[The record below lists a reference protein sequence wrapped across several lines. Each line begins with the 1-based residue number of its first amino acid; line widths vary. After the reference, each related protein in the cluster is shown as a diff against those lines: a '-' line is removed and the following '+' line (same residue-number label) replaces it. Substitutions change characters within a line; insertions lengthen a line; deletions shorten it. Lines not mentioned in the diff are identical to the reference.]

1 MKTLLISLTAALA
14 ALSMPTQAATPA
26 AVASF
31 GNVTASSSFGIDK
44 LIETKKKG
52 KKGHK
57 KHKKG

>member
-14 ALSMPTQAATPA
+14 AFSMPTQAATPA
-26 AVASF
+26 ATASF
-31 GNVTASSSFGIDK
+31 SQVTANASFGIDK

>member
-1 MKTLLISLTAALA
+1 MKTILISLTTALA

-31 GNVTASSSFGIDK
+31 STVTANSAFGIDK